1 MKENTNGAIA
11 VNTAIL
17 YIRLAIVSV
26 CGLAYT
32 RFGLQALGVTDYG
45 MFSVVA
51 CIITFATV
59 INTVMVATS
68 NRFIATAIGRGDEE
82 ETNRQF
88 NVNLLIHILIA
99 VVTAA
104 VALPAGHWYIDHY
117 VNYDGSLSDVRMVY
131 DVSMSGWILSFVG
144 VPYNGLLLARER
156 FLVFCSTDVLSSVVK
171 LVVSYLL
178 IDHFSHKLLI
188 YALVTA
194 FMTGFPTF
202 VFIYYCHRKFPEITR
217 PKFVRGWGRYREVLG
232 FSVGIAIGAL
242 ASIVK
247 SQGGALIVNAFFSA
261 AMNAGLAIANSV
273 CNILLTFANN
283 AQKSISPQIVKNY
296 AKGDLD
302 RSSVLVCLA
311 SRVTYLSMFT
321 VAVPFLLVP
330 EKILDIWLAETPPY
344 SVTFIRLFIVDLLI
358 LSINAGINDFIFAS
372 GRIKLY
378 QIVINGFLVLS
389 VITGYMVMKAGYA
402 PEYLFYVYIFFSLV
416 IFIIRPLLLAR
427 VVKFDIRM
435 LIVRSYIP
443 VFGVTLLFLPVFLV
457 KAQAEAWIG
466 AWSLLAIAYAYY
478 FLLTWTLGLTAG
490 ERTFLTGKLKSLW
503 LKAGSKNCL

>member
-11 VNTAIL
+11 LNTTIL

-59 INTVMVATS
+59 INTVMVSTS
-68 NRFIATAIGRGDEE
+68 NRFIATAIGRGDEA

-88 NVNLLIHILIA
+88 NVNLLIHVLIA
-99 VVTAA
+99 VGTA
-104 VALPAGHWYIDHY
+104 VIALPVGHWYIDRY
-117 VNYDGSLSDVRMVY
+117 VNYDGNLADVRMVY
-131 DVSMSGWILSFVG
+131 DVSMAGWILSFVG

-171 LVVSYLL
+171 LIVTYLL
-178 IDHFSHKLLI
+178 IDHFTHKLLI
-188 YALVTA
+188 YVLVTA

-202 VFIYYCHRKFPEITR
+202 VYIYYCHRKFPEITR
-217 PKFVRGWGRYREVLG
+217 PKFVRGWKRYREVLG

-296 AKGDLD
+296 AKGDIE
-302 RSSVLVCLA
+302 RSTILVCLA

-344 SVTFIRLFIVDLLI
+344 AITFIRLFIVDLLI
-358 LSINAGINDFIFAS
+358 LSVNAGINDFIFAS

-378 QIVINGFLVLS
+378 QIIVNGFLVLS
-389 VITGYMVMKAGYA
+389 VITGYAILKAGYA

-416 IFIIRPLLLAR
+416 IFFIRPLLLTR
-427 VVKFDIRM
+427 VVKFDIR
-435 LIVRSYIP
+435 LLVVRSYIP

-466 AWSLLAIAYAYY
+466 AWCFLAVAYVYY
-478 FLLTWTLGLTAG
+478 LALVWFLGLG
-490 ERTFLTGKLKSLW
+490 SNERVFLSEKTKSLW
-503 LKAGSKNCL
+503 LKVKG